1 MDTEFKEALDGISSE
16 VKSLLDKR
24 SADLGESNERIAQIE
39 QKISRSTVGGF
50 GGAGETK
57 SLGEIVTETEQIKS
71 FYANRLSRSGKVLV
85 GDLLGKKTAILSDGS
100 LFTQPQR
107 VWPIQAIWP
116 PLRLRDVLRVTP
128 ATSNLIEFVR
138 ESSSTNAAAP
148 QGFGSSPQIY
158 ENVVKAES
166 ALGFTLM
173 GLPVQTLAHWIPAS
187 RQVLEDSAALSSF
200 LNSRMIFFLKLK
212 EEDELLNGTGTGG
225 DLDGLLKNATAF
237 AANSPHDTRLDTLR
251 HAIEQVAVSG
261 FNANAVVLHPSDWAT
276 VELGKAVVSGEY
288 LMSPD
293 PRLAGPPSV

>member
-24 SADLGESNERIAQIE
+24 SADLGESKERIAQIE

-187 RQVLEDSAALSSF
+187 
-200 LNSRMIFFLKLK
+200 
-212 EEDELLNGTGTGG
+212 
-225 DLDGLLKNATAF
+225 
-237 AANSPHDTRLDTLR
+237 
-251 HAIEQVAVSG
+251 
-261 FNANAVVLHPSDWAT
+261 
-276 VELGKAVVSGEY
+276 
-288 LMSPD
+288 
-293 PRLAGPPSV
+293 